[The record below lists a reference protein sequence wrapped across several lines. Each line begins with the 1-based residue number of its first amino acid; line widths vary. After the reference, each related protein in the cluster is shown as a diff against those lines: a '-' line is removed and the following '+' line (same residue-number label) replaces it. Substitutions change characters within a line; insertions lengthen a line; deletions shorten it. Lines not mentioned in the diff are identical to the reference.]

1 MDQRSTSPEF
11 PKSGVPLQD
20 IIPYNPHFR
29 ERTSRPTTRPS
40 STRRISWSR
49 EADRVREISPRSEP
63 EPEPTKIF
71 YPPPPRKSNSF
82 SESYVDPEDKYP
94 LPEKMKKKRK
104 KTPKPIK
111 KPTPEPIFEPV
122 YVPTKTYV
130 PPLVAK
136 KKPPVKTKKSK
147 NKDQLIRQQRDQR
160 YKAQKLEQAKRSQI
174 PVSNLRKVQSEINL
188 KSIPKEALMKKSD
201 AGKTKHFN
209 PPRWRHVGDRN
220 RRRQG
225 DKNSRSFASDYYF

>member
-1 MDQRSTSPEF
+1 MLLLPSENRRRRSKTDGSAI
-11 PKSGVPLQD
+11 D
-20 IIPYNPHFR
+20 IARVSKIW
-29 ERTSRPTTRPS
+29 S
-40 STRRISWSR
+40 STPGYYTWSR

-188 KSIPKEALMKKSD
+188 KSIPKEALMKKSFD
-201 AGKTKHFN
+201 SLEAYL
-209 PPRWRHVGDRN
+209 
-220 RRRQG
+220 
-225 DKNSRSFASDYYF
+225 NSNIVPFTQIG